1 MITKKYPELYKIDSK
16 GKTRVWYAER
26 YIDSYRV
33 TSGIYKGA
41 LVTSEWRK
49 AEPTNVGRSN
59 QRNGSEQAEFEID
72 ALYKKQRETGY
83 HDDLKHVSTG
93 TRTKTFFEPM
103 LCDRFE
109 KDDAEEL
116 LVDFGEVYSQPKLDG
131 IRCVARA
138 SGLWTRGGKQIVACK
153 HIEETLAPLFEKAP
167 NLILD
172 GELYNHDFKDEFNE
186 LVSMIKKAKPDQ
198 VALAKSK
205 MYVQYHMYDAPSFKG
220 GFEQR
225 WKAFSKMDESKYPGL
240 KLVETYTVTA
250 PEALDDLFA
259 TYLEDGYEGQIIR
272 LPGVE
277 YQEGKRSKYLLKRK
291 PLYEGGG
298 NEEEFVIRDIMEG
311 KGNWAGAAKAIWF
324 ERMGKPFKATLKGD
338 RLTGTTVFKNRAKY
352 IGKKATVVYQNLTPD
367 GIPRFGVVK
376 ELVRWDI

>member
-1 MITKKYPELYKIDSK
+1 MNKNYDEVYKIDSK
-16 GKTRVWYAER
+16 GKIRVWYCNQVG
-26 YIDSYRV
+26 DSYSV
-33 TSGIYKGA
+33 TSGIYKGN
-41 LVTSEWRK
+41 LVTSEPRQ
-49 AEPTNVGRSN
+49 ALPTNVGRSN
-59 QRNGSEQAEFEID
+59 QRNGEEQATFEIE
-72 ALYKKQRETGY
+72 ALYKKQLETGY
-83 HDDLKHVSTG
+83 HYDLKHVSTG

-116 LVDFGEVYSQPKLDG
+116 FVDFREVHSQPKLDG

-138 SGLWTRGGKQIVACK
+138 SGLWTRGGKPIVACK
-153 HIEETLAPLFEKAP
+153 HIEETLAPLFAKAP

-186 LVSMIKKAKPDQ
+186 LVSMIKKAKPDAS
-198 VALAKSK
+198 ALAKSK
-205 MYVQYHMYDAPSFKG
+205 KFVQYHMYDAPSFKG
-220 GFEQR
+220 GFEER
-225 WKAFSKMDESKYPGL
+225 WKAFSKMDEEKYPGL
-240 KLVETYTVTA
+240 KLVETYTVTT
-250 PEALDDLFA
+250 PDALDDLFA

-298 NEEEFVIRDIMEG
+298 NEEEFVIKDIMEG

-352 IGKKATVVYQNLTPD
+352 VGKKATVVYQNLTPD